1 LLKNFKEEKV
11 QGPYIQQ
18 TISPLVNLLTR
29 LFNTGPKVFLREES
43 VPTKSFTARQRQ
55 GIQIHISTLYSV
67 SLRVSQSNRF
77 LTGSSGIPTART
89 TIQAVPKDEL
99 QVDKVK
105 SILAAYNLAIE
116 DKLGHDPDKLAPY
129 IERMLKMTF

>member
-1 LLKNFKEEKV
+1 MASLNSRGAQKQKQKQKLADLGLYIRYNIFIVHDVTGYTGRTLLKNFKEEKV

-43 VPTKSFTARQRQ
+43 VPTKNFTARQRQ

-77 LTGSSGIPTART
+77 LTGSL
-89 TIQAVPKDEL
+89 TITRPW
-99 QVDKVK
+99 
-105 SILAAYNLAIE
+105 
-116 DKLGHDPDKLAPY
+116 H
-129 IERMLKMTF
+129 

>member
-1 LLKNFKEEKV
+1 MACWIGVAHWVGQAMCYWIL
-11 QGPYIQQ
+11 P
-18 TISPLVNLLTR
+18 
-29 LFNTGPKVFLREES
+29 
-43 VPTKSFTARQRQ
+43 
-55 GIQIHISTLYSV
+55 
-67 SLRVSQSNRF
+67 
-77 LTGSSGIPTART
+77 SSGIPTART
-89 TIQAVPKDEL
+89 TIQAVTKDEL